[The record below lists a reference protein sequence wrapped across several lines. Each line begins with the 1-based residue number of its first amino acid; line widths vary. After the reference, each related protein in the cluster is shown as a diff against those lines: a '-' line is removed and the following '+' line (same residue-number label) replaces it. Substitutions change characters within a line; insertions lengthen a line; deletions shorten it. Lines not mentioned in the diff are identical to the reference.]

1 MQIEMACYGWARSD
15 RPELN
20 VRVSSHSTKS
30 PNRGTTRVCGSFHGS
45 KTIAGGAAARGR
57 ASGLDEKI
65 RFTCERMNAHV
76 DM

>member
-30 PNRGTTRVCGSFHGS
+30 PNRGTTRVCGSFHGF
-45 KTIAGGAAARGR
+45 KTIAGGQPRMGPPEALL
-57 ASGLDEKI
+57 LD
-65 RFTCERMNAHV
+65 
-76 DM
+76 